1 MFTGGCCPTVGA
13 AMGIEEGD
21 VRGFG
26 ETEGSIGEGDIEGF
40 FGLTA
45 YGSTAG
51 PRTMGTEEG
60 DIEGFFGFTAYGST
74 AGPRTM
80 GTEEGDDEGR
90 LGFTAYGSMVVNVG
104 LLVGVCGRR
113 VGMTA

>member
-51 PRTMGTEEG
+51 PRTMGT
-60 DIEGFFGFTAYGST
+60 D
-74 AGPRTM
+74 
-80 GTEEGDDEGR
+80 EGDDEGFF
-90 LGFTAYGSMVVNVG
+90 GFTAYGSMVVNVG
-104 LLVGVCGRR
+104 LLVGVCGKG